1 MLPIFPAV
9 IYFVLLSI
17 KTINEKTGIN
27 KNILPA
33 LFIVLFIVQAF
44 TFTFTFE
51 PTDEF
56 KTIEEVS
63 DYIITTHP
71 DYENISIGVY
81 NVRAYNWWLGG
92 NLIPIASDDE
102 DLIDSSNVTYY
113 ISNEILNNVTNY
125 SDIKNIN
132 NVYIYEKSV

>member
-1 MLPIFPAV
+1 
-9 IYFVLLSI
+9 
-17 KTINEKTGIN
+17 
-27 KNILPA
+27 
-33 LFIVLFIVQAF
+33 
-44 TFTFTFE
+44 FTFTFE